1 MLICHLC
8 SSIESK
14 LSLCIQMAHGGMNGT
29 ADAQKVT
36 IIMYSVIMQLHWPLV
51 QTEKSA
57 S

>member
-14 LSLCIQMAHGGMNGT
+14 LSLCIQMAHCGMNGS

-36 IIMYSVIMQLHWPLV
+36 INMYSRYNAVTLAIGADR
-51 QTEKSA
+51 KFC
-57 S
+57 